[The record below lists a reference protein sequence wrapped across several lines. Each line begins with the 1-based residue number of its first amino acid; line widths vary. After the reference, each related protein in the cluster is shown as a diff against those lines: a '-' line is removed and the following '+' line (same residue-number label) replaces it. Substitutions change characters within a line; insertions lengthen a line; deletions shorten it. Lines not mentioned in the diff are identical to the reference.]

1 MALVSRLT
9 RLFQSDFHAVL
20 DRIEEPDALLRQAVR
35 DMEDALARDEQRLK
49 HLHADRAQMTHRL
62 DELQASLPR
71 LDEELDVC
79 FAADEDD
86 LAKGVIRRQLE
97 THKLGAILA
106 RKKAT
111 IEEELGDLDA
121 RTAENRGR
129 LESMRQKAEMLAE
142 NEPVGG
148 PFDPTPDVTVHAD
161 EVDVAYLREKQKRRA
176 S

>member
-9 RLFQSDFHAVL
+9 RLFQADFHAVL

-35 DMEDALARDEQRLK
+35 DMEDALARDEQRVK
-49 HLHADRAQMTHRL
+49 QLHADRAQMTNRL
-62 DELQASLPR
+62 DELQTTLSR
-71 LDEELDVC
+71 LDEELDIC

-86 LAKGVIRRQLE
+86 LAKSVIRRQLE
-97 THKLGAILA
+97 THKLGTILA
-106 RKKAT
+106 RRKAT
-111 IEEELGDLDA
+111 IEEELGDHDA
-121 RTAENRGR
+121 RTAENRVR

-148 PFDPTPDVTVHAD
+148 PFDPTPDVTVRAD

>member
-1 MALVSRLT
+1 
-9 RLFQSDFHAVL
+9 
-20 DRIEEPDALLRQAVR
+20 
-35 DMEDALARDEQRLK
+35 
-49 HLHADRAQMTHRL
+49 MTNRL
-62 DELQASLPR
+62 DELQTSLTR

-129 LESMRQKAEMLAE
+129 LESMRQKAEMLAA
-142 NEPVGG
+142 NEPLGG

-161 EVDVAYLREKQKRRA
+161 EVDVAYLREKQKRSA

>member
-1 MALVSRLT
+1 
-9 RLFQSDFHAVL
+9 
-20 DRIEEPDALLRQAVR
+20 
-35 DMEDALARDEQRLK
+35 MEDALARDELRVK
-49 HLHADRAQMTHRL
+49 HLNADRAQMTNRL
-62 DELQASLPR
+62 DELQTSHTR

-97 THKLGAILA
+97 TRKLGTILEHK
-106 RKKAT
+106 RAT
-111 IEEELGDLDA
+111 IEEELGDLEA

-142 NEPVGG
+142 TEPVGG

-161 EVDVAYLREKQKRRA
+161 EVDVAYLCEKQKRSA

>member
-9 RLFQSDFHAVL
+9 RLFQADFHAVL

-49 HLHADRAQMTHRL
+49 HLHAERAQMTNRL
-62 DELQASLPR
+62 DELQTSLTR

-79 FAADEDD
+79 FAADKDD

-121 RTAENRGR
+121 RTTENRER
-129 LESMRQKAEMLAE
+129 LEGMCQKAEMLAE

-148 PFDPTPDVTVHAD
+148 PYDPTRDVTVHAD

>member
-1 MALVSRLT
+1 MALISRLNQ
-9 RLFQSDFHAVL
+9 LFQADFHAVL
-20 DRIEEPDALLRQAVR
+20 DRIEEPDTLLRQAVR

-49 HLHADRAQMTHRL
+49 HLHADRAQMTNRL
-62 DELQASLPR
+62 DDLQASLTR

-111 IEEELGDLDA
+111 IEEELGDLGA
-121 RTAENRGR
+121 RTVENRGR
-129 LESMRQKAEMLAE
+129 LESMRQRAEMLAE

-161 EVDVAYLREKQKRRA
+161 EVDVAYLREKQKRSA